1 MISREILCLNG
12 LFLGNFLFF
21 ASSPLISRE
30 MLRGFNL
37 NSSIF
42 AKRIYLLIFNFCV
55 FKKLLWCYNQAENE
69 KSGQCPKGWSDL
81 KLLDKLKSFGQRR
94 DVDMTEGGITRH
106 IVCFAIPL
114 LLGNLF
120 QQFYNTVDSWV
131 VGNYVSDTA
140 FSAVGTVG
148 PIINMLINTFLGL
161 STGASVV
168 ISQFYGAKQHERVQD
183 AVHTSV
189 MMTLI
194 LGVVFTIIGIAMTPL
209 MLNLMETPDSVRPEA
224 TQYLI
229 IYFSGIISLMLYN
242 MGSGILRAIGD
253 SQRPF
258 YFLVVSA
265 LTNVVLDLVFVL
277 VFKMGVSG
285 VAIATVVAQTLSA
298 ALVLIVLL
306 RAKNCCRLS
315 LKKLRIH
322 RSMLAK
328 ILKVGIP
335 AALQMAVTAF
345 SNVFVQSYINS
356 FGEDCMGGWT
366 AYVKIDQF
374 LFLPMQSISLA
385 VTTFVGQ
392 NLGINQVARAKKGIR
407 AGMLM
412 AVACTALLMVPVLI
426 FAPQLVEFFNK
437 KREIVDY
444 GSMLLR
450 LISPFYVFCCINQI
464 FAGALRGAGNSRTPM
479 FIMIGSFVVFR
490 QIYLFIMANYISN
503 TIKPIA
509 LSYPAGWLL
518 CSLITALYF
527 KFAKWEKHRVVDI
540 E

>member
-1 MISREILCLNG
+1 
-12 LFLGNFLFF
+12 
-21 ASSPLISRE
+21 

-285 VAIATVVAQTLSA
+285 VAIATVIAQTLSA
-298 ALVLIVLL
+298 ALVLSVLL

-322 RSMLAK
+322 RSMFAK

>member
-1 MISREILCLNG
+1 MK
-12 LFLGNFLFF
+12 LF
-21 ASSPLISRE
+21 S
-30 MLRGFNL
+30 
-37 NSSIF
+37 
-42 AKRIYLLIFNFCV
+42 
-55 FKKLLWCYNQAENE
+55 KLHA
-69 KSGQCPKGWSDL
+69 
-81 KLLDKLKSFGQRR
+81 FGQRR
-94 DVDMTEGGITRH
+94 DVDMTEGGISRH
-106 IVCFAIPL
+106 IIMFAIPL

-183 AVHTSV
+183 AVHTS
-189 MMTLI
+189 MLMTLI
-194 LGVVFTIIGIAMTPL
+194 LGVVFTVIGITVTPL
-209 MLNLMETPDSVRPEA
+209 MLDLMDTPDSVRSEA

-229 IYFSGIISLMLYN
+229 IYFSGILGLMIYN

-253 SQRPF
+253 SRRPF

-277 VFKMGVSG
+277 VFKMGVAG
-285 VAIATVVAQTLSA
+285 VAIATVIAQAFSA
-298 ALVLIVLL
+298 VLVLVVLF
-306 RAKNCCRLS
+306 REKNCCRLS
-315 LKKLRIH
+315 VKKLRIH
-322 RSMLAK
+322 RAMLGK

-335 AALQMAVTAF
+335 AALQMAITAF

-385 VTTFVGQ
+385 LTTFVGQ
-392 NLGINQVARAKKGIR
+392 NLGVNQVARAKKGITIS
-407 AGMLM
+407 MIM
-412 AVACTALLMVPVLI
+412 AVACTAVLMVPVLI
-426 FAPQLVEFFNK
+426 FAPQFVEFFNQK
-437 KREIVDY
+437 PEIVSY

-450 LISPFYVFCCINQI
+450 LISPFYMFCCINQI

-490 QIYLFIMANYISN
+490 QIYLFIMANFISN

-509 LSYPAGWLL
+509 FSYPAGWLV
-518 CSLITALYF
+518 CSLVTALYF
-527 KFAKWEKHRVVDI
+527 KFAKWENHRVVDT

>member
-1 MISREILCLNG
+1 MTDASTTSRPLFNRQQLIS
-12 LFLGNFLFF
+12 LFLPLVAEQALSISIGL
-21 ASSPLISRE
+21 ADTLMVSS
-30 MLRGFNL
+30 
-37 NSSIF
+37 
-42 AKRIYLLIFNFCV
+42 
-55 FKKLLWCYNQAENE
+55 
-69 KSGQCPKGWSDL
+69 
-81 KLLDKLKSFGQRR
+81 
-94 DVDMTEGGITRH
+94 
-106 IVCFAIPL
+106 
-114 LLGNLF
+114 
-120 QQFYNTVDSWV
+120 
-131 VGNYVSDTA
+131 VG
-140 FSAVGTVG
+140 
-148 PIINMLINTFLGL
+148 
-161 STGASVV
+161 
-168 ISQFYGAKQHERVQD
+168 
-183 AVHTSV
+183 
-189 MMTLI
+189 
-194 LGVVFTIIGIAMTPL
+194 
-209 MLNLMETPDSVRPEA
+209 EA
-224 TQYLI
+224 
-229 IYFSGIISLMLYN
+229 
-242 MGSGILRAIGD
+242 A
-253 SQRPF
+253 
-258 YFLVVSA
+258 
-265 LTNVVLDLVFVL
+265 
-277 VFKMGVSG
+277 VSG
-285 VAIATVVAQTLSA
+285 VSLVDSFNVLMIQLLSALATGGAVVASQYIGHREPKRAKASAAQIMFIMISLSVVTAVIVAVGRHAILRGIFGSIDADVMRYAETYFLLSA
-298 ALVLIVLL
+298 LSYPFIGVYNAGAALFRAQGNSKISMLSSLVMNVVNIGGNAILIYRFGLGVMGAATASLVSRMIACFTVMFLL
-306 RAKNCCRLS
+306 QKPDCA
-315 LKKLRIH
+315 LRIDH
-322 RSMLAK
+322 LTDLKPDLDLIKR